1 MGEPAG
7 DPIQAR
13 NNLRLDPIQFGVSS
27 KFLIE
32 AKHAFITP
40 LSNTTM
46 YPSNTIDFSIDKQ
59 IKAFI
64 DPQSVYMTF
73 LFQVTSSN
81 TSGGAAAL
89 CIIRL

>member
-1 MGEPAG
+1 MGNPSG
-7 DPIQAR
+7 DLIQAR

-64 DPQSVYMTF
+64 DPQSLYMTF